1 MNYKI
6 VNRNTGDTHF
16 LNEEEKETFFK
27 INSYFNKDGGYKY
40 SIYNLT
46 KAKARRTN
54 KMLDLVAH
62 LCIIGA
68 SVLGTL
74 LYIQNYC

>member
-6 VNRNTGDTHF
+6 VNRNTEATHF
-16 LNEEEKETFFK
+16 LNEEEKETFFE
-27 INSYFNKDGGYKY
+27 INGKLQYDT
-40 SIYNLT
+40 YNLT

-54 KMLDLVAH
+54 RMLDLLAH
-62 LCIIGA
+62 LCI
-68 SVLGTL
+68 LGLSILATL